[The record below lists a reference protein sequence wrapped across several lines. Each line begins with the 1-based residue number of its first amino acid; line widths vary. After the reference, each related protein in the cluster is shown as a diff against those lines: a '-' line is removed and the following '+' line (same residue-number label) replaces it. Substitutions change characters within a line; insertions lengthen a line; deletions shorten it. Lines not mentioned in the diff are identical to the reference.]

1 MDPANRPL
9 ARAERPDDPPALP
22 SGTGAFVE
30 PEELWDRHGAALYAI
45 ACLLLEDESDAVLAV
60 TLGLMDLYRVP
71 EPDPSLRAAAGCV
84 HRHCRT
90 LASREKGHASTKA
103 PAMAGLRE
111 VAWLQRS
118 ALALCFFGGHTYR
131 DAAAELDIPSDTV
144 AWLLMSGLQELG
156 LAVPLPGAESLA

>member
-1 MDPANRPL
+1 MDPANRSL
-9 ARAERPDDPPALP
+9 VRPRTTDDSSYQHSYL
-22 SGTGAFVE
+22 E
-30 PEELWDRHGAALYAI
+30 PEELWDLHGAALYAL
-45 ACLLLEDESDAVLAV
+45 ACILLEDEADVVLAV
-60 TLGLMDLYRVP
+60 TLGLMDVYRVP
-71 EPDPSLRAAAGCV
+71 EPDPTLRTAAGSV

-90 LASREKGHASTKA
+90 LARSERAEATSGA

-111 VAWLQRS
+111 VAWSQRS

-156 LAVPLPGAESLA
+156 MAVPLPGAGSVA